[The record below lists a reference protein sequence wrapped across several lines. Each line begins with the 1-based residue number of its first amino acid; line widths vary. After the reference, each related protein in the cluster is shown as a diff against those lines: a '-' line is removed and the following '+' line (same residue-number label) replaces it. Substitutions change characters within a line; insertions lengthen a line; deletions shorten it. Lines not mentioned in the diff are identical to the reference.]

1 MSYVGAACKLG
12 EIRYQSG
19 PPWVLSGMRSNSLN
33 PALALAGT
41 AALVVSGCSSGYEA
55 LGTHAAAVQI
65 NGVDVGERLPVRC
78 EQVRWDWRIETL
90 GETPGFTAL
99 IQTGDTVIARGVV
112 LEQLGGFTGSYWDG
126 TVGSA
131 DAEVTD
137 RTFRVTGTAKGYY
150 QRDSSETTTA
160 EFVIRTDC

>member
-1 MSYVGAACKLG
+1 MSSNRLISPLAVAGAAVLG
-12 EIRYQSG
+12 
-19 PPWVLSGMRSNSLN
+19 
-33 PALALAGT
+33 
-41 AALVVSGCSSGYEA
+41 VSGCSTGYEA
-55 LGTHAAAVQI
+55 LGTHNAVVQI
-65 NGVDVGERLPVRC
+65 NGAEVGEPLPVRC

-90 GETPGFTAL
+90 GDTPGFTAL
-99 IQTGDTVIARGVV
+99 VQTGDTVVAQGVV

-150 QRDSSETTTA
+150 LRDPSETTTA
-160 EFVIRTDC
+160 KFVIRTDC